1 MFIDIVKQEA
11 IHESDVVEVF
21 ERCKKCGNII
31 RARIN
36 HFKGVFD
43 SFSDGGYCGQCW
55 YKTNV
60 IKDDDIY
67 VYLYFYSIVFVE
79 KYCQYTSNLFEYK
92 HHLQYHNFFIGV

>member
-1 MFIDIVKQEA
+1 MFIDIVKQET
-11 IHESDVVEVF
+11 IQEENVIEVF

-31 RARIN
+31 HA
-36 HFKGVFD
+36 KTKDLVGGFD
-43 SFSDGGYCGQCW
+43 SFSEDEYCGQCW

-92 HHLQYHNFFIGV
+92 RHLKYHNFFIGV